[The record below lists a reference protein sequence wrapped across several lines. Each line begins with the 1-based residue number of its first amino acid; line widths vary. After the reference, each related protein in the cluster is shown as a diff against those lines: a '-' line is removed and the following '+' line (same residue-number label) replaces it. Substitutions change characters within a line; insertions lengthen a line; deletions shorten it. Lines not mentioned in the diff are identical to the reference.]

1 MAADNR
7 QEGEEREWCSG
18 QESVLPSPSHAVTL
32 EVPSG
37 GRMSS
42 PLECAEC
49 WTMGCQPP
57 AGTRAQWG
65 CGVDAGMGTQG
76 ECRDGNLMRTQGLE
90 PGADM
95 GMGIWCRCTDGD
107 PAQM

>member
-7 QEGEEREWCSG
+7 QEGEEGEWCSG

-57 AGTRAQWG
+57 AGTRAQWDVVWMQG
-65 CGVDAGMGTQG
+65 WGPRVNAGMGT
-76 ECRDGNLMRTQGLE
+76 
-90 PGADM
+90 
-95 GMGIWCRCTDGD
+95 
-107 PAQM
+107 